1 MEGATRVVQAC
12 SSKMGLLTR
21 TTMPKKKDVRAGPC
35 STCRPNKVQNDSLH
49 ANTTALAT
57 VLHTSASAP
66 RPSRVP
72 TRPLVPL
79 QPFFYFHE

>member
-21 TTMPKKKDVRAGPC
+21 TTMPKKRR
-35 STCRPNKVQNDSLH
+35 TCRSMQYVQTKVQNDSLH